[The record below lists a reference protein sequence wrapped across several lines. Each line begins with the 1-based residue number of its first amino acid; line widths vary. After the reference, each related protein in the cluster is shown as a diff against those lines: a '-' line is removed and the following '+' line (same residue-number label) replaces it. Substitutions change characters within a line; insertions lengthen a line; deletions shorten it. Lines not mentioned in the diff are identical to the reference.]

1 MGNWFSAGSLWR
13 GNVAVAVPRR
23 IVTIAIVFAATMSTF
38 AQTTTPKRTETQSA
52 DATEPVELDHVVA
65 IVGDKVILQSDLED
79 EMRFTALQSF
89 SLPASENTDKNALN
103 RLIDRDLINRERLLQ
118 PAFSAVS
125 DQEVDASI
133 VQLKKDIPACAHAAC
148 STLDGWKAFL
158 QTQGFTEQEVY
169 DRMRQRLQILK
180 FIDWR
185 FGATV
190 RVSQA
195 DVKTYYQQVLLPEF
209 AHEKTAPPP
218 VGKVAARIRE
228 ILQQQHITALLN
240 DWLKN
245 LRSQGEVHIVDRAY
259 ADVGGSS

>member
-1 MGNWFSAGSLWR
+1 MGKWLSAGGWWSDSV
-13 GNVAVAVPRR
+13 GFAVPGR
-23 IVTIAIVFAATMSTF
+23 IAAITILFAATMSAF
-38 AQTTTPKRTETQSA
+38 AYPSSQKATETQSV
-52 DATEPVELDHVVA
+52 DAAHAVELDHVVA
-65 IVGDKVILQSDLED
+65 IVGDQVILQSDLED
-79 EMRFTALQSF
+79 EMRFTALQS
-89 SLPASENTDKNALN
+89 SALPASENTDEDALN

-118 PAFSAVS
+118 PAFSVVS
-125 DQEVDASI
+125 NQQVDASI
-133 VQLKKDIPACAHAAC
+133 VQLKKDIPACAHDAC
-148 STLDGWKAFL
+148 STSDGWKAFL

-180 FIDWR
+180 FINWR

-195 DVKTYYQQVLLPEF
+195 DVKTYYQKVLLPEF
-209 AHEKTAPPP
+209 AHEKTDPPP

-259 ADVGGSS
+259 ASVGGSS